1 MSERPLQIMSVNL
14 NRQSHLT
21 HTLLQTTTADIILVQ
36 EPWIGTVTTA
46 RSDTDPL
53 GSAIPGATNN
63 NMWDCFLPAFT
74 NPDSVRVAAFVR
86 YDIAR
91 TFTINN
97 ETTHPLA
104 TLESMVLTFSFED
117 ETLRILNVYHRVP
130 PEPRTHN
137 LLHLFSHDL
146 DPTIPTLVLGDFNT
160 HSHIWSFP
168 YSTISSW
175 ATELVD
181 WFDNQGL
188 ELLNPPRV
196 ATWESGR
203 DDRRP
208 SVLDL
213 ALINEAA
220 AISGQISDLQISFQ
234 ESISSDHATL
244 RLLWYPAEAIALAPP
259 PTLTGFKVD
268 DLYMDSWLKIFGP
281 LPSPTIT
288 DIASLDH
295 AASQLHH
302 DIDHASS
309 QLFSRRKAPD
319 PRGVRWWNP
328 DCDVALSGVYASSGP
343 PKKLAVK
350 NLRRVIARSK
360 REWAHSFLHHTT
372 SENLWEAAAWR
383 KGRSIKRIPPLLV
396 APLRLSDDVGEMTEA
411 FKDRFFLTDH
421 PEVNPFQDEDPS
433 PLLPRSFT
441 PITSDEIAS
450 ALATTSN
457 KSAPGLSGINYQL
470 IKWAFRSRPDRFLDL
485 FNAATSL
492 GHHPWTTALVIVI
505 PKPAK
510 PDYSLP
516 KAYRPISLLECCGK
530 LLEKII
536 AKRILHDIHQYDILP
551 PSQFGSRDYHCAV
564 DAALCL
570 VHNAQAA
577 VRAGF
582 VASVILFDIQ
592 GFFDNINIARIVQ
605 IFRNRGF
612 PPSLCDW
619 VRSFLSDRHVHLSFN
634 GMKSDPIL
642 LDHGTPQGSPLSPI
656 LSAIYTAPLLQ
667 FINRTWARRG
677 LNMYVDDGAIFSN
690 AKNHLA
696 SSQNAARGLQE
707 ITAWLGR
714 NGLKCD
720 TDKTEFISF
729 APPRAAKHLVGRLI
743 TSIHPRTSSSSSYTV
758 ERSTIIRYL
767 GVFIH
772 HRFDWTHHVT
782 IMANRARSTVRALSI
797 LGNSVRGLDYANW
810 RRVFHSLILPV
821 LTYGFPLYSTQP
833 RIKGLLDILQVAQN
847 DAVRKMSGAFKTSPI
862 VPLHYLMAIP
872 PIPLTISKLTSVYRL
887 RIQRLPPSTLIRTLT
902 TFNPAADWH
911 LSLNPST
918 CLSRLLPDSF
928 PPFIYPS
935 PTYESFWTHPQVRDN
950 TVIALSRESK
960 EATKLIIKQPPYD
973 TFHLFIR
980 ILTLPSPPFAAS
992 FLLFK
997 GQTLVHYGAARDT
1010 DRPRALLMALCNGLT
1025 YASLSNH
1032 IRIFLPDLSL
1042 SPYLFRSHKHPLL
1055 NLSHAFHLAL
1065 SSFLSADPLHH
1076 VDLFRYSIKWSGLPG
1091 MAKIDSLSE
1100 EQQLIIFPLPPPSL
1114 LNPKAQLLRD
1124 WQDHYDLI
1132 PRISRVWQSIIPPDG
1147 KPPPFIQGAISRKDR
1162 RTFSSAVQ
1170 LSLDH
1175 AFTSTY
1181 SSTFRANAGDT
1192 LICPE
1197 HETPHPSRPS
1207 SPASEQARFDR
1218 LMDQLHDPRA
1228 FRPPS
1233 LSPSPPLSRASLPRP
1248 QRLSPSRRSRSQRP
1262 SPGARHQNTT
1272 QHVLFECSPLS
1283 SPRHR
1288 FFGSRPFDAYVF
1300 GTFDGGVSLGDFQR
1314 ATNRLL
1320 RPLPPRPD
1328 PP

>member
-1 MSERPLQIMSVNL
+1 MSERPLQIMSVNM

-21 HTLLQTTTADIILVQ
+21 YTLLQTSTADIILIQ

-63 NMWDCFLPAFT
+63 NMWDCFLPNFT
-74 NPDSVRVAAFVR
+74 DPDSVRVAAYVH

-91 TFTINN
+91 TFTIHND
-97 ETTHPLA
+97 TSHPLSS
-104 TLESMVLTFSFED
+104 LESMILTFSFE
-117 ETLRILNVYHRVP
+117 EEVLRILNVYHRVP
-130 PEPRTHN
+130 NEPRTHN

-146 DPTIPTLVLGDFNT
+146 DPTIPTLVFGDFNT

-168 YSTISSW
+168 YSTISPW
-175 ATELVD
+175 ASELVD

-220 AISGQISDLQISFQ
+220 AISGQISDLQISLQ
-234 ESISSDHATL
+234 ESLSSDHTTL
-244 RLLWYPAEAIALAPP
+244 RLLWYPAEAIAIAPP
-259 PTLTGFKVD
+259 PNLTGYKVD

-281 LPSPTIT
+281 LPAPLIT

-295 AASQLHH
+295 AARQLHY

-309 QLFSRRKAPD
+309 QLFSHRKAPD

-328 DCDVALSGVYASSGP
+328 ECDVALSGVYASSGP
-343 PKKLAVK
+343 LKKLAVK

-360 REWAHSFLHHTT
+360 REWAHKFLHHTT

-396 APLRLSDDVGEMTEA
+396 APLRLSDDVREMTEA

-421 PEVNPFQDEDPS
+421 PKVNPFQDEDPT
-433 PLLPRSFT
+433 PLSPRSFA

-457 KSAPGLSGINYQL
+457 KSAPGLSGITYQL
-470 IKWAFRSRPDRFLDL
+470 LKWAFRSRPDRFVDL

-492 GHHPWTTALVIVI
+492 GHHPWSTALVVVI

-536 AKRILHDIHQYDILP
+536 AKRILHDIHHHDILP

-582 VASVILFDIQ
+582 VASVVLFDIQ

-619 VRSFLSDRHVHLSFN
+619 VRSFLSKRHVQLSFN

-667 FINRTWARRG
+667 LINRTWARRG

-729 APPRAAKHLVGRLI
+729 APPRAAEHLVGRLI
-743 TSIHPRTSSSSSYTV
+743 TSIQPRTSSSSSYTV

-782 IMANRARSTVRALSI
+782 IMANRACSTVRALSI
-797 LGNSVRGLDYANW
+797 LGNSV
-810 RRVFHSLILPV
+810 
-821 LTYGFPLYSTQP
+821 
-833 RIKGLLDILQVAQN
+833 
-847 DAVRKMSGAFKTSPI
+847 
-862 VPLHYLMAIP
+862 
-872 PIPLTISKLTSVYRL
+872 
-887 RIQRLPPSTLIRTLT
+887 
-902 TFNPAADWH
+902 
-911 LSLNPST
+911 
-918 CLSRLLPDSF
+918 
-928 PPFIYPS
+928 
-935 PTYESFWTHPQVRDN
+935 
-950 TVIALSRESK
+950 
-960 EATKLIIKQPPYD
+960 
-973 TFHLFIR
+973 
-980 ILTLPSPPFAAS
+980 
-992 FLLFK
+992 
-997 GQTLVHYGAARDT
+997 
-1010 DRPRALLMALCNGLT
+1010 
-1025 YASLSNH
+1025 
-1032 IRIFLPDLSL
+1032 
-1042 SPYLFRSHKHPLL
+1042 
-1055 NLSHAFHLAL
+1055 
-1065 SSFLSADPLHH
+1065 
-1076 VDLFRYSIKWSGLPG
+1076 
-1091 MAKIDSLSE
+1091 
-1100 EQQLIIFPLPPPSL
+1100 
-1114 LNPKAQLLRD
+1114 
-1124 WQDHYDLI
+1124 
-1132 PRISRVWQSIIPPDG
+1132 
-1147 KPPPFIQGAISRKDR
+1147 
-1162 RTFSSAVQ
+1162 
-1170 LSLDH
+1170 
-1175 AFTSTY
+1175 
-1181 SSTFRANAGDT
+1181 
-1192 LICPE
+1192 
-1197 HETPHPSRPS
+1197 
-1207 SPASEQARFDR
+1207 
-1218 LMDQLHDPRA
+1218 
-1228 FRPPS
+1228 
-1233 LSPSPPLSRASLPRP
+1233 
-1248 QRLSPSRRSRSQRP
+1248 
-1262 SPGARHQNTT
+1262 
-1272 QHVLFECSPLS
+1272 
-1283 SPRHR
+1283 
-1288 FFGSRPFDAYVF
+1288 
-1300 GTFDGGVSLGDFQR
+1300 
-1314 ATNRLL
+1314 
-1320 RPLPPRPD
+1320 
-1328 PP
+1328 

>member
-1 MSERPLQIMSVNL
+1 
-14 NRQSHLT
+14 
-21 HTLLQTTTADIILVQ
+21 
-36 EPWIGTVTTA
+36 
-46 RSDTDPL
+46 
-53 GSAIPGATNN
+53 
-63 NMWDCFLPAFT
+63 
-74 NPDSVRVAAFVR
+74 
-86 YDIAR
+86 
-91 TFTINN
+91 
-97 ETTHPLA
+97 
-104 TLESMVLTFSFED
+104 
-117 ETLRILNVYHRVP
+117 
-130 PEPRTHN
+130 
-137 LLHLFSHDL
+137 
-146 DPTIPTLVLGDFNT
+146 
-160 HSHIWSFP
+160 
-168 YSTISSW
+168 
-175 ATELVD
+175 
-181 WFDNQGL
+181 
-188 ELLNPPRV
+188 
-196 ATWESGR
+196 
-203 DDRRP
+203 
-208 SVLDL
+208 VLDL

-244 RLLWYPAEAIALAPP
+244 RLLWYPAEAIALTPP

-288 DIASLDH
+288 DVASLDH

-350 NLRRVIARSK
+350 NLRRIIARSK

-441 PITSDEIAS
+441 LITSDEIAS

-492 GHHPWTTALVIVI
+492 GHHPWTTALVVVI

-612 PPSLCDW
+612 LPSLCDW

-707 ITAWLGR
+707 IMAWLGR

-729 APPRAAKHLVGRLI
+729 APPHAAKHLVGRLI
-743 TSIHPRTSSSSSYTV
+743 TSIHPRISSSSSYTV

-782 IMANRARSTVRALSI
+782 IMANQARSTVRALSI

-847 DAVRKMSGAFKTSPI
+847 DAVRKMSGAFKTSPV

-918 CLSRLLPDSF
+918 CLSRLLPDFF

-960 EATKLIIKQPPYD
+960 EATKLLINQPPYD

-997 GQTLVHYGAARDT
+997 GQTLVHYGATRNA

-1091 MAKIDSLSE
+1091 MATIDTLSE

-1114 LNPKAQLLRD
+1114 LNPKAQLIRD

-1132 PRISRVWQSIIPPDG
+1132 PRTSRVWQSLIPPDG

-1192 LICPE
+1192 LLCPE
-1197 HETPHPSRPS
+1197 HGTPHPSRPS

-1248 QRLSPSRRSRSQRP
+1248 QRLSPSRRSRAQRP
-1262 SPGARHQNTT
+1262 SLGARYQNTT

-1288 FFGSRPFDAYVF
+1288 FFGNRPFDAYVF